1 MSATEIQVS
10 RCITRGRGRG
20 RGSSVSQ
27 VALSQEAKEE
37 RQRAQLEI
45 LRAKYDVPRSMFNST
60 NLSVMSSEN
69 GIAEGNKE
77 KEELREFIIEPARD
91 KKKNEQ
97 FYIANQMLALSAIP
111 HTSNEVLEEADV
123 QLYTENFFGVNEDSV
138 PVPVITKPELP
149 TKIVRCEDGRY
160 YLLANPDTKGLVHLP
175 QDVELNTRLLFIDEE
190 DVLYMRCYDED
201 LPQDVCDD
209 AI

>member
-1 MSATEIQVS
+1 MSATEIQLS

-20 RGSSVSQ
+20 RGSLVSQ
-27 VALSQEAKEE
+27 VALPQEAKEE

-45 LRAKYDVPRSMFNST
+45 LRARYDVPRSMFNSR

-69 GIAEGNKE
+69 GIAEGNNE

-97 FYIANQMLALSAIP
+97 FYIANQLLALSAIP

-123 QLYTENFFGVNEDSV
+123 QLYAEQLFGVNEDSA
-138 PVPVITKPELP
+138 PVPIIKPELP
-149 TKIVRCEDGRY
+149 TKIVRIEGRY
-160 YLLANPDTKGLVHLP
+160 YIHENPATNGLVHLP
-175 QDVELNTRLLFIDEE
+175 QDVELNTRLLYIDEE

-201 LPQDVCDD
+201 LPQDVCGD
-209 AI
+209 AT